1 MKSSTISVRES
12 TLGEEFPVVRLTWLS
27 VDGRESSEKKASMA
41 RHQFTTHRAQQLA
54 LNGLGLVAPIAVD
67 GSKAFLSTIKWL
79 MVGLISVAAAL
90 MRDVARPFAAIVILL
105 AASKLEQ
112 LAKWLDPKSETRIGS
127 PRGTARR
134 RSSNRSAA
142 IQPAARARSAPR
154 SHSSKSLVRAD
165 RGIGCMTPTR
175 LAMRFPSE
183 LAAANARANSNDESG
198 TQEGDILADDLSDLS
213 TTGPR
218 ENRPASCAEE
228 ERWKAG
234 VMNIDRGVFWCVTFV
249 QLSSTSFAF
258 LPGTERVRG
267 TVHEHPVEEPGRAH
281 LQARGPPRPVPQ
293 QPLYLE
299 VAQRVRLAVGRPVL
313 GIVPP
318 ERADHVRPVTRPPP
332 HDEATGREVL
342 ELRREELV
350 PLVLQPGRGLLPRG
364 EPPDLP
370 EPRRDG
376 RDARELEGH
385 LGVAVGQEVDAPV

>member
-1 MKSSTISVRES
+1 MNMEPVIIDPNFMRRETDNS
-12 TLGEEFPVVRLTWLS
+12 ESEATYKP
-27 VDGRESSEKKASMA
+27 REYSE
-41 RHQFTTHRAQQLA
+41 RAQQLA

-134 RSSNRSAA
+134 RSSNRPAV

-213 TTGPR
+213 VSVHPPHRSSAVRSSVLRDGCMSPKERKRRQGR
-218 ENRPASCAEE
+218 ER
-228 ERWKAG
+228 
-234 VMNIDRGVFWCVTFV
+234 I
-249 QLSSTSFAF
+249 
-258 LPGTERVRG
+258 
-267 TVHEHPVEEPGRAH
+267 
-281 LQARGPPRPVPQ
+281 ARLR
-293 QPLYLE
+293 
-299 VAQRVRLAVGRPVL
+299 AQRKKDGK
-313 GIVPP
+313 
-318 ERADHVRPVTRPPP
+318 
-332 HDEATGREVL
+332 
-342 ELRREELV
+342 LV
-350 PLVLQPGRGLLPRG
+350 
-364 EPPDLP
+364 
-370 EPRRDG
+370 
-376 RDARELEGH
+376 
-385 LGVAVGQEVDAPV
+385 